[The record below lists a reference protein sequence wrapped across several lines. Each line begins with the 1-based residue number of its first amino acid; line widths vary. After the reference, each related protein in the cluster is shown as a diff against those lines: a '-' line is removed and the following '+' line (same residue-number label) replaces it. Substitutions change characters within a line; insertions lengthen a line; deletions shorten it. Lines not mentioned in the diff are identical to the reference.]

1 LTLNLEHTLNE
12 IYVQSLAH
20 KASTEIRN
28 YQNHPDRWRESRNI
42 TPIEEMLYRNDDNW
56 EQDVDEIFG
65 CLDPPLLIS
74 PEVLKYDPQQG
85 F

>member
-1 LTLNLEHTLNE
+1 MILKLDHTLNK
-12 IYVQSLAH
+12 IYVQSLAR

-28 YQNHPDRWRESRNI
+28 YQGHRDRWREPSNI

-65 CLDPPLLIS
+65 FLDPPLLIN
-74 PEVLKYDPQQG
+74 PGVLKYDPQQG